1 MTPKAQT
8 MRAALE
14 LYATPTRVR
23 LFRQQPLPEDTHFL
37 LQVATGDE
45 PALGEAQVLSG
56 REPEVLQQ
64 AAAFFVEQ
72 VLLETG
78 SDSYRTLGAQPTDP
92 IAKIRHHMALLMRWL
107 HPDCDPEGQRA
118 LLAPRVIRAWD
129 DLKSP
134 ERRRSYDAKSHRDEA
149 SSSSR
154 SQPRTTSEQRTTS
167 QQRSTL
173 EPRSPASKSASR
185 GRMRGPSPESLGPRS
200 LTPGFLFDRRRRWG
214 VSSFLPRP
222 IFVAL
227 CRMLYR

>member
-14 LYATPTRVR
+14 LYAMPASVR
-23 LFRQQPLPEDTHFL
+23 WHRQQPLPDDTHFL
-37 LQVATGDE
+37 LQVAAGDE
-45 PALGEAQVLSG
+45 PALREAQVLNG
-56 REPEVLQQ
+56 RGPEVLQQ

-92 IAKIRHHMALLMRWL
+92 IATIRHHMALLMRWL

-134 ERRRSYDAKSHRDEA
+134 ERRRSYDAKRRDET
-149 SSSSR
+149 SSSSK

-167 QQRSTL
+167 QQRSTS
-173 EPRSPASKSASR
+173 EQGSPASKSGSR
-185 GRMRGPSPESLGPRS
+185 GRTRGPPSGPLGPRALAPRS
-200 LTPGFLFDRRRRWG
+200 LFDRRRRWG

-227 CRMLYR
+227 CRLLYR